1 MCGLPKGA
9 NEDNQEK
16 GVRHKMMIRRIDWE
30 ESEDATPAQ
39 LRDSSEVVD

>member
-1 MCGLPKGA
+1 MSRLRKWA

-16 GVRHKMMIRRIDWE
+16 GVRHRMMIRRIDWE